1 MNVNAVATTGHTHR
15 VMNLANF
22 VSQAARRAPDDLAL
36 VWGDRN
42 WTWSQFEGRVQAFAT
57 ALVERYGVKKGDRIL
72 VQSQNCNQLFESM
85 FACFRVGAVWVPM
98 NFRQTPDE
106 IAGQAVTCGAIGLI
120 CNASFPE
127 HAARCLEQAPTI
139 GFTVAIGEADFGPSY
154 DDLVDQFAGRIYPAT
169 AVNRDDSCWF
179 LFTSGTTGKPKAAM
193 MTHGQMAFVITN
205 HLADIVPGLTCEDAS
220 LVVAPLSH
228 GAGVHALLQVARGA
242 KSILMPSERFDI
254 EEAWRLIER
263 WRVSNLFVVPTILKL
278 MIEHPAVDQFDHASL
293 RHVVYA
299 GAPMYRED
307 QKLALEKLGPVL
319 VQYFGLAEVTGNI
332 TVLPA
337 ALHDAHSDVRVGTC
351 GYERTGIELQI
362 QDDEGNELP
371 AGETGEICA
380 IGPAVFQG
388 YFDNPEATAKAFR
401 NGWFRTGDL
410 GYVDAN
416 GYLFIT
422 GRASDMYISGGS
434 NIYPREIE
442 EKILQHPEINEVAV
456 VGMPDP
462 TWGEIGIAV
471 CVRSDGS
478 ALQEAELAKYLS
490 DRIARYK
497 LPKRFLFWPELPK
510 SGYGKVTKKLV
521 SQALVESG
529 ELERAPERSA

>member
-1 MNVNAVATTGHTHR
+1 MTTAGTAPAGHTHR

-22 VSQAARRAPDDLAL
+22 VSQAARRAPEDLAL
-36 VWGDRN
+36 VWGDRS
-42 WTWSQFEGRVQAFAT
+42 WTWSAFEARVQAFAT

-72 VQSQNCNQLFESM
+72 VQSQNCNQLFETM
-85 FACFRVGAVWVPM
+85 FACFRVGAIWVPM

-127 HAARCLEQAPTI
+127 HAARCAELAPTI

-154 DDLVDQFAGRIYPAT
+154 DDLVEQYAGCVFPAV
-169 AVNRDDSCWF
+169 AVYRDDPCWF

-205 HLADIVPGLTCEDAS
+205 HLSDIVPGLTSKDAS

-263 WRVSNLFVVPTILKL
+263 WQVSNLFVVPTILKL
-278 MIEHPAVDQFDHASL
+278 MVEHPAVDQFDHRSL

-307 QKLALEKLGPVL
+307 QKRALEKLGPVL

-337 ALHDAHSDVRVGTC
+337 ELHDAQSDVRVGSC

-362 QDDEGNELP
+362 QDDDGNALP
-371 AGETGEICA
+371 PGEAGEICV
-380 IGPAVFQG
+380 IGPAVFAG

-410 GYVDAN
+410 GYVDEN
-416 GYLFIT
+416 GFLFIT

-442 EKILQHPEINEVAV
+442 EKILQHPEISEVAV

-471 CVRSDGS
+471 CVRTAGS
-478 ALQEAELAKYLS
+478 SLGEEEIAEYLT

-521 SQALVESG
+521 SAALEASG
-529 ELERAPERSA
+529 ELESAPVRSA